1 MEKLKRR
8 AFQGVGNIIRFNWH
22 FYAVAF
28 FIVLVLSFTKKY
40 LPFYMSFI
48 ANTAIVF
55 TIITTFISLSVSY
68 YIYDYSDLYTLKW
81 LDFLNIKD
89 NATLVNINA
98 GFDETSSILQDKF
111 PDKNLIVLD
120 FYDASKHT
128 EISIERAR
136 KAYPVFPNTINIR
149 TDSISLQANSVD
161 YIFLIFAAHE
171 IRNEAERTSFF
182 KQLKNVLKDNGKIIV
197 TEHQRD
203 LPNFIA
209 YTIGFFHFFANKTW
223 KKIYTQSALSI
234 QKEFKLNP
242 FITTFI
248 LTKNG
253 ITT

>member
-28 FIVLVLSFTKKY
+28 LIVLVLSFTKKY

-89 NATLVNINA
+89 NTTIVNINA

-111 PDKNLIVLD
+111 PNTKLIVLD

-136 KAYPVFPNTINIR
+136 KAYPVFPNSINIR
-149 TDSISLQANSVD
+149 TDNISLQANSVD

-171 IRNEAERTSFF
+171 IRNEAERILFF
-182 KQLKNVLKDNGKIIV
+182 KQLKDTIKDNGKIIV

-223 KKIYTQSALSI
+223 KKIFTQSALSI

>member
-28 FIVLVLSFTKKY
+28 FIVLVLSFTKKH
-40 LPFYMSFI
+40 LPFYMSFV
-48 ANTAIVF
+48 ANIAIVF
-55 TIITTFISLSVSY
+55 TIITKFISLLVSY
-68 YIYDYSDLYTLKW
+68 YIYDYSDLYTLRW
-81 LDFLNIKD
+81 LDDLNIKD
-89 NATLVNINA
+89 NSTLVNINA
-98 GFDETSSILQDKF
+98 GFDETSAILQHKY
-111 PDKNLIVLD
+111 PNTKLIVLD

-128 EISIERAR
+128 EIPIERAR
-136 KAYPVFPNTINIR
+136 KVYPIFPNTKNIS
-149 TDSISLQANSVD
+149 TDNISLQANSID

-182 KQLKNVLKDNGKIIV
+182 KQLKNVLKDDGKIIV

-209 YTIGFFHFFANKTW
+209 YTIGFFHFYANKTW
-223 KKIYTQSALSI
+223 KKIFTQSELSI
-234 QKEFKLNP
+234 EKEFKINP
-242 FITTFI
+242 FVTTFI

-253 ITT
+253 ITS